1 MEQVVNATEARVR
14 FGEMIRRVLND
25 QETIIVER
33 FGEPQVVILSLVEY
47 HRLKATEQY
56 QVDWRKRVDEARE
69 QIARD
74 LNGAELKPPEEII
87 R

>member
-14 FGEMIRRVLND
+14 FGEMIRRILND

-56 QVDWRKRVDEARE
+56 VVDWRKRVDEARE

-74 LNGAELKPPEEII
+74 LNGAELKLPEEII

>member
-33 FGEPQVVILSLVEY
+33 FGEPQVLILSLVEY

-56 QVDWRKRVDEARE
+56 PEAY
-69 QIARD
+69 
-74 LNGAELKPPEEII
+74 P
-87 R
+87 